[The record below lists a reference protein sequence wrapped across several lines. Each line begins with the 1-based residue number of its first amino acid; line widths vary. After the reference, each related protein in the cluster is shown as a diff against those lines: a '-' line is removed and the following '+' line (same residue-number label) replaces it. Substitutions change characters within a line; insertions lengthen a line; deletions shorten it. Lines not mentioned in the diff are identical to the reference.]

1 MSPVQTKRE
10 PRGRNRQRG
19 AVILEATLILPLFL
33 IFWFGI
39 IDLGIAFFMRE
50 TVMHQV
56 RTAARYAV
64 VNDCRNDCA
73 NVEDTEKIK
82 QVLRHNDPNSTR
94 GDTPWFSLRAP
105 DIEVYP
111 AGSAVNNDLRVVIRI
126 SNYEWFHFTPFFAGS
141 YRGRPIKVTVPVED
155 LANGG

>member
-56 RTAARYAV
+56 RAAARYAV
-64 VNDCRNDCA
+64 VNNWD
-73 NVEDTEKIK
+73 ETKIK

-94 GDTPWFSLRAP
+94 GDTPWFSLQAP
-105 DIEVYP
+105 TISVQLE
-111 AGSAVNNDLRVVIRI
+111 GSPVNNDQRAVISI
-126 SNYEWFHFTPFFAGS
+126 SNYEWFHFTPFFAGR
-141 YRGRPIKVTVPVED
+141 YVGRPITVTVPVED